1 MRDQESNYMEGLLQS
16 LNGIEDGTDHSM
28 VDITQSKNETLKLL
42 EGLSSIGLE
51 YGNLTTPENDPDSFK
66 PNRQLY
72 EYQEDFDHAEKLA
85 EIYGNSTEINESYE
99 DIPSTYIKSNI
110 VQQPITHNHKT
121 EWSLVE
127 NKVQGTKNTK
137 TYSVKSNYSGNNI
150 MDNIMMFEAAQ
161 TLVNLLNEGKTL
173 TDPKILGIIS
183 SGLQFTQVMKEA
195 LSASKKRNKV
205 LNESRYDEAK
215 ELDVVI
221 AEKKA
226 EALRLRERVMTFL
239 INEGYITK

>member
-1 MRDQESNYMEGLLQS
+1 MRDQNSNYMEDLLQS
-16 LNGIEDGTDHSM
+16 LNGIEDGTDARVVAS
-28 VDITQSKNETLKLL
+28 TESKNETKKLL

-51 YGNLTTPENDPDSFK
+51 YGNLTTPENDLESFK

-72 EYQEDFDHAEKLA
+72 EFQEDYDYAEKLA
-85 EIYGNSTEINESYE
+85 SINP
-99 DIPSTYIKSNI
+99 DTTDVSN
-110 VQQPITHNHKT
+110 VQISQVQPVHHVQPKISPKT

-127 NKVQGTKNTK
+127 SKVQGTKNTK
-137 TYSVKSNYSGNNI
+137 TYSVKSNYSGTSI
-150 MDNIMMFEAAQ
+150 LDNIMMFEAAQ

-195 LSASKKRNKV
+195 LTASKKRNKI
-205 LNESRYDEAK
+205 LNESKYDEAK